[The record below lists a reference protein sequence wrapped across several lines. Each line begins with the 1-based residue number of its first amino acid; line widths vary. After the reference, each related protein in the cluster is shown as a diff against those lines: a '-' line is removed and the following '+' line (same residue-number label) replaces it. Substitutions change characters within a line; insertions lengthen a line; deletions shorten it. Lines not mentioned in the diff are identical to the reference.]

1 MEWHAYQSILASIA
15 PEEFGSW
22 DFKATLR
29 RLDLTSSKGLE
40 AALNRSGSICDAAT
54 EVIFKKNG

>member
-54 EVIFKKNG
+54 EVIF